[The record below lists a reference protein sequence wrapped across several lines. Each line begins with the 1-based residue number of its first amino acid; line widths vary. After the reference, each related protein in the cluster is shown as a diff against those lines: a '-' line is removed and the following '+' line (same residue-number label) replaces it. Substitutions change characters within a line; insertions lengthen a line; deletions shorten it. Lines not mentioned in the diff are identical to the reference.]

1 MNCACGCG
9 SEIVTLGAARYDIT
23 TGKWYYRAHFNAMK
37 IERQEAH
44 VNPSIEQYKRDKMKM
59 EVENNGTE

>member
-9 SEIVTLGAARYDIT
+9 SEIVTLGAARWAD
-23 TGKWYYRAHFNAMK
+23 GKWYYRAHFNAMK

-59 EVENNGTE
+59 EVENND